1 VTHLVILSG
10 LSGSGKS
17 TAVKAL
23 EDLGYF
29 CVDNLP
35 PTLLPTFIELCSNS
49 AEHITKVALVMD
61 IREGVFFEPA
71 PEMIRQIKE
80 KGKLVELLFL
90 ESSDEAIVQRYKETR
105 RKHPLSINGNI
116 LKGITKER
124 KKLSKIRVLA
134 DHVIDTS
141 LLNVHQLK
149 EIIQD
154 IFGKSV
160 SKKIT
165 INFLSFGY
173 KYGFPYD
180 ADIVFDARFLP
191 SPYFIEKL
199 KDLTGLN
206 RKVRDFILKNE
217 DTRKFLKKLVELLG
231 FLVPKYEKEGKSYL
245 TLAIGCTGGKHR
257 SVVIVSE
264 LAEKLKYL
272 SPTVWH
278 RDISKG

>member
-1 VTHLVILSG
+1 VTQLVILSG

-35 PTLLPTFIELCSNS
+35 PTLLPIFIELCSNS
-49 AEHITKVALVMD
+49 AEHITKAALVMD
-61 IREGVFFEPA
+61 IREGVFFERA
-71 PEMIRQIKE
+71 SDMIREI
-80 KGKLVELLFL
+80 KGKGKWVELLFL
-90 ESSDEAIVQRYKETR
+90 ESTDETILKRYKETR
-105 RKHPLSINGNI
+105 RKHPLSANGSI
-116 LKGITKER
+116 LKGILKER
-124 KKLSKIRVLA
+124 KMLSNIRVLA

-141 LLNVHQLK
+141 LLNVHQLR

-154 IFGKSV
+154 IFGKTV
-160 SKKIT
+160 SRKIT
-165 INFLSFGY
+165 INLLSFGY

-180 ADIVFDARFLP
+180 ADVVFDARFLP

-206 RKVRDFILKNE
+206 KQVRNFVVKKI
-217 DTRKFLKKLVELLG
+217 DTRKFIKKLVDLLG
-231 FLVPKYEKEGKSYL
+231 FLIPRYEKEGKSYL
-245 TLAIGCTGGKHR
+245 TVAIGCTGGKHR

-264 LAEKLKYL
+264 LAEKLKHL

>member
-1 VTHLVILSG
+1 MTQLVILSG

-35 PTLLPTFIELCSNS
+35 PTLLPIFIELCSNS
-49 AEHITKVALVMD
+49 AEHITKAALVMD
-61 IREGVFFEPA
+61 IREGVFFERA
-71 PEMIRQIKE
+71 SDMIIE
-80 KGKLVELLFL
+80 IKGKGKWVELLFL
-90 ESSDEAIVQRYKETR
+90 ESTDEAILKRYKETR
-105 RKHPLSINGNI
+105 RKHPLSANGNI
-116 LKGITKER
+116 LKGILKER
-124 KKLSKIRVLA
+124 KMLSSIRVLA

-141 LLNVHQLK
+141 LLNVHQLR

-154 IFGKSV
+154 IFGKTV
-160 SKKIT
+160 SKRIT
-165 INFLSFGY
+165 INLLSFGY

-180 ADIVFDARFLP
+180 ADVVFDARFLP

-206 RKVRDFILKNE
+206 KQVRNFVLKKI
-217 DTRKFLKKLVELLG
+217 DTRKFIKKLVDLLG
-231 FLVPKYEKEGKSYL
+231 FLIPRYEKEGKSYL
-245 TLAIGCTGGKHR
+245 TVAIGCTGGKHR

-264 LAEKLKYL
+264 LAEKLKHL

>member
-1 VTHLVILSG
+1 MTHLVILSG

-49 AEHITKVALVMD
+49 AEHIKKTALVID
-61 IREGVFFEPA
+61 IREGVFFERA
-71 PEMIRQIKE
+71 PEMIREIKE
-80 KGKLVELLFL
+80 KGSWVELLFL
-90 ESSDEAIVQRYKETR
+90 DSTDEALVKRYKETR
-105 RKHPLSINGNI
+105 RKHPLSTNGNI

-124 KKLSKIRVLA
+124 KMLSKIRVLA

-141 LLNVHQLK
+141 QLNVHQLR

-154 IFGKSV
+154 TFGKTISR
-160 SKKIT
+160 KIT
-165 INFLSFGY
+165 INLLSFGY

-180 ADIVFDARFLP
+180 ADVVLDARFLP

-206 RKVRDFILKNE
+206 KKVRDFILKNK
-217 DTRKFLKKLVELLG
+217 DTRKFIKKLVDLLK
-231 FLVPKYEKEGKSYL
+231 FLIPKYEKEGKSYL
-245 TLAIGCTGGKHR
+245 TVAIGCTGGKHR
-257 SVVIVSE
+257 SVVIATE
-264 LAEKLKYL
+264 LAERLKHV

-278 RDISKG
+278 RDISKS